1 MKIMPLYKV
10 TVKSLKIG
18 PIARIEPGMSV
29 EIAST
34 SFVNPILANR
44 GQEVQDAFMRIY
56 GIDLRRLGALNLGYL
71 TCVRIR

>member
-1 MKIMPLYKV
+1 MPLFKV
-10 TVKSLKIG
+10 TVKSLKIS

-56 GIDLRRLGALNLGYL
+56 GIDLRRLGALNQAYL
-71 TCVRIR
+71 TCIRIR